1 MKEAI
6 RFHEWM
12 VKIGNKYIE
21 DNERMNNAYII
32 VIENK

>member
-12 VKIGNKYIE
+12 VKIGSKYLG

>member
-12 VKIGNKYIE
+12 VKIDNKYLG
-21 DNERMNNAYII
+21 DDERMNNAYII
-32 VIENK
+32 VIENE

>member
-12 VKIGNKYIE
+12 GKIGNKYIE
-21 DNERMNNAYII
+21 DDERMKNAYII

>member
-12 VKIGNKYIE
+12 VKIGNKYLR
-21 DNERMNNAYII
+21 DDERMNNAFII

>member
-12 VKIGNKYIE
+12 VKIGSKYIG
-21 DNERMNNAYII
+21 DDERMNNAYII
-32 VIENK
+32 VIENE